1 MSAAEAAG
9 LEVTLRRDGRAELPA
24 AVDAAAYRV
33 VQESLTNV
41 VRHADAG
48 AVRINVVTGTS
59 TLAVSVVDDG
69 TAPVKA
75 GKAFAGNGLT
85 GMRERAESLGGTF
98 DAGPREDGGFAVEA
112 TWPLEVHS

>member
-1 MSAAEAAG
+1 
-9 LEVTLRRDGRAELPA
+9 V

-41 VRHADAG
+41 VRHADASS
-48 AVRINVVTGTS
+48 VTINVVTGTS

-69 TAPVKA
+69 RGQ
-75 GKAFAGNGLT
+75 GKAAKTAEGNGLA

-98 DAGPREDGGFAVEA
+98 DAGPLEDGGFIVEA
-112 TWPLEVHS
+112 TWPLEVQSS